1 MIFNFEKQLLH
12 RYYDMVLTPI
22 ILCNDGCC
30 ISCFVNIQVVKLLK
44 MHKINFYQQ
53 NDMESYDKFK
63 NPYYKVGMNTLDLL
77 KLTFEKHNNIVMK
90 LTYPNFGYRYPKFV
104 E

>member
-1 MIFNFEKQLLH
+1 MG
-12 RYYDMVLTPI
+12 LTPI

-30 ISCFVNIQVVKLLK
+30 ISSFVNIQVVKLLK

-53 NDMESYDKFK
+53 HDMETYDKFK

-77 KLTFEKHNNIVMK
+77 KLIFEKHSNIVMN
-90 LTYPNFGYRYPKFV
+90 LDYINFGYRYPKFV